1 MKLHSDTL
9 NRNDI
14 CEALAEAKRKGRV
27 DSDVHFDILEAR
39 GSRTRKAGFEIRLE
53 WLGEKV
59 KGDGRRPTNSGNRGG
74 GSQQWAALW
83 EEWGWFILELFRKD
97 SGLVF
102 GSYKSLDDFHSQTRF
117 AFTEG

>member
-9 NRNDI
+9 TATDI
-14 CEALAEAKRKGRV
+14 REALATAKRKGRV

-53 WLGEKV
+53 WLGTKV
-59 KGDGRRPTNSGNRGG
+59 KGDGRRYTNSGN
-74 GSQQWAALW
+74 GSGSRTWAALY
-83 EEWGWFILELFRKD
+83 EEWGWFIVELYRLD
-97 SGLVF
+97 SDLVF
-102 GSYKSLDDFHSQTRF
+102 GHYKTLDGFHDYTRF

>member
-1 MKLHSDTL
+1 MKLHSDIL

-14 CEALAEAKRKGRV
+14 REALATAKRKGRV

-59 KGDGRRPTNSGNRGG
+59 KGDGRRPTNSGNGS
-74 GSQQWAALW
+74 GSQQWAAFW
-83 EEWGWFILELFRKD
+83 EEWGWFIVELYRID
-97 SGLVF
+97 PDMVF
-102 GSYKSLDDFHSQTRF
+102 GNYKTREVF
-117 AFTEG
+117 DTYTRNAFLEG